1 MPPRVARAALFALA
15 SLLLPRPHSAYS
27 SLAGTCE
34 HAGVMHGFER
44 VAPQPGD
51 GGYTLALGHP
61 GVNVPGATVP
71 VVLTNADPA
80 VAHKGMLVFATTV
93 AGGGD
98 DPTPL
103 GSWDAAAMPDG
114 CQIHP
119 SCAYAATHDA
129 FHNRG
134 AVTDALPWIV
144 PVDLAP
150 GAVVTFKVTV
160 VRDYDTWFAFER
172 SFEVGSE
179 AGAGSDDATRLA
191 KESAAKESDG
201 SPGAPGSKKSRAPS
215 LGKAVEGGW
224 RAPKTND
231 ADGSEGSDA
240 AANPKTEAKTKK
252 PSAASSSAKRDAALP
267 RGTREPA
274 PATLGLTVEREVAA
288 VEGARRPSSSGGGGG
303 RKADAGAR
311 GARAAP
317 TKTAAA
323 AADPPLT
330 PARAR
335 RRFARVAHGVTMA
348 FCWLALA
355 PLSASVARYG
365 KTSDGAWFS
374 FHRAVGAAVA
384 ITTAGSALFILRERG
399 FDAPWGPHG
408 RYGLFVVFLVALQV
422 AGGYARKRFPRREWA
437 RWHAAAGVMVTLVGA
452 YNCVVGA
459 GMLGSME
466 GGAFQKWGGVA
477 RGAAGAWGV
486 GLLWLERRRAGR
498 MERRRREKRERAA

>member
-1 MPPRVARAALFALA
+1 
-15 SLLLPRPHSAYS
+15 
-27 SLAGTCE
+27 
-34 HAGVMHGFER
+34 MHGFER

-93 AGGGD
+93 AMGGGD

-240 AANPKTEAKTKK
+240 AANQKTEAKTKK
-252 PSAASSSAKRDAALP
+252 PSAASSSAKRTP
-267 RGTREPA
+267 PSRG
-274 PATLGLTVEREVAA
+274 
-288 VEGARRPSSSGGGGG
+288 
-303 RKADAGAR
+303 
-311 GARAAP
+311 
-317 TKTAAA
+317 
-323 AADPPLT
+323 
-330 PARAR
+330 
-335 RRFARVAHGVTMA
+335 
-348 FCWLALA
+348 
-355 PLSASVARYG
+355 
-365 KTSDGAWFS
+365 
-374 FHRAVGAAVA
+374 
-384 ITTAGSALFILRERG
+384 ERG
-399 FDAPWGPHG
+399 SPRPRPW
-408 RYGLFVVFLVALQV
+408 A
-422 AGGYARKRFPRREWA
+422 
-437 RWHAAAGVMVTLVGA
+437 
-452 YNCVVGA
+452 
-459 GMLGSME
+459 
-466 GGAFQKWGGVA
+466 
-477 RGAAGAWGV
+477 
-486 GLLWLERRRAGR
+486 
-498 MERRRREKRERAA
+498 